1 MNIILFTNTHG
12 RAGSIPLGRPQFY
25 LPVLFGLLL
34 LCAGLVYTGY
44 QLATLRLADT
54 DTLAGTAEPWQQE
67 LAQQQAEIAAAR
79 RLADDHLNALAL
91 RLGQMQAQLLRIN
104 ALGERLTKI
113 ADLDAAEFNFDQLPA
128 QGGPVAATE
137 LPDTELPEFL
147 RALDDLQAQLEDRR
161 RKLTVLENLV
171 LDQNLKAQVS
181 PTGRPIEKGWISSY
195 FGKRTDPFTG
205 KPAQHE
211 GMDFAGKAGSN
222 VVAVA
227 AGVVTWSGKRYGYG
241 QMVELNHGNGYVTR
255 YGHNQDNLVQVGDKV
270 EKGQTIALMGSSG
283 RSTGPHVHFEVLRKG
298 KVVNPSKYI
307 QAAR

>member
-1 MNIILFTNTHG
+1 MNIILFTNTRG
-12 RAGSIPLGRPQFY
+12 RAGSIPLGRPQVY
-25 LPVLFGLLL
+25 LPLLFGLLL
-34 LCAGLVYTGY
+34 LCAGLMYAGY
-44 QLATLRLADT
+44 QLAELRLANNE
-54 DTLAGTAEPWQQE
+54 AVANASAPWQQDLE
-67 LAQQQAEIAAAR
+67 QQQAEIERAR
-79 RLADDHLNALAL
+79 QQAEDHLNALAL
-91 RLGQMQAQLLRIN
+91 RLGQMQAQMLRID
-104 ALGERLTKI
+104 ALGERLTKM
-113 ADLDAAEFNFDQLPA
+113 ADLDTAEFNFDLPPA
-128 QGGPVAATE
+128 QGGPAAAAQ
-137 LPDTELPEFL
+137 LPDTEMPEFL
-147 RALDDLQAQLEDRR
+147 RALDDLQAQLEDRQ

-171 LDQNLKAQVS
+171 MDQNLKAQVS
-181 PTGRPIEKGWISSY
+181 PTGRPIEKGWISSH

-255 YGHNQDNLVQVGDKV
+255 YGHNQENLVQEGDKV
-270 EKGQTIALMGSSG
+270 EKGQAIALMGSSG
-283 RSTGPHVHFEVLRKG
+283 RSTGPHVHFEVLRNG